1 MGMRRFKIIT
11 YKFLVNIL
19 LRLPDAFY
27 AVLFAVVFPI
37 YKALHKER
45 AYGRVE
51 KHLELARE
59 YITKKNTIDCFAPL
73 QGSRN
78 DEQGYTARELAHAL
92 DNRSVMSLL
101 NDDEAEGRSIKPLEH
116 TTARDTFRGIF
127 WNALESYRGLA
138 RFKSIEKRIVY
149 ENEHIIR
156 DAIAE
161 CAKQNAPI
169 AGISI
174 HQGAFEL
181 MHRALCRYSEH
192 VHLIT
197 DSVGDIAFR
206 DVLKELRSDPHL
218 TEYHPDETGRLIREL
233 FRTKGILAMVVD
245 QGKHTKGNL
254 VSLFGRPT
262 PLYLRLPQKI
272 NEMGAGIVIF
282 RTWSEKKRIVIR
294 FENYYP
300 PKYDENA
307 GKAAN
312 AAPSENPQNLDK
324 SPLVT
329 AIASEIETWIADHP
343 EQWSWNYHGNF
354 VQ

>member
-1 MGMRRFKIIT
+1 MGMRRFKVIT

-27 AVLFAVVFPI
+27 AILFAVVFPI
-37 YKALHKER
+37 YKALHKKR

-51 KHLELARE
+51 KHLELARQ
-59 YITKKNTIDCFAPL
+59 Y
-73 QGSRN
+73 
-78 DEQGYTARELAHAL
+78 LAETGINCAEHAK
-92 DNRSVMSLL
+92 VT
-101 NDDEAEGRSIKPLEH
+101 P
-116 TTARDTFRGIF
+116 RDTFHGIF

-138 RFKSIEKRIVY
+138 RFKSVEKRIVY

-156 DAIAE
+156 EAITE

-181 MHRALCRYSEH
+181 LHRALCRYSEH

-206 DVLKELRSDPHL
+206 EVLKELRSDPHL

-245 QGKHTKGNL
+245 QGKHTKGNI
-254 VSLFGRPT
+254 VSLFGRPST
-262 PLYLRLPQKI
+262 LYLRLPQKI
-272 NEMGAGIVIF
+272 NEMGAGIVTF

-294 FENYYP
+294 FESYYP
-300 PKYDENA
+300 PKYDVTH
-307 GKAAN
+307 KPPHIT
-312 AAPSENPQNLDK
+312 PSTLNTRSTNE
-324 SPLVT
+324 SPLVNS
-329 AIASEIETWIADHP
+329 IAHEIETWIADHP

-354 VQ
+354 IR

>member
-1 MGMRRFKIIT
+1 MRRFKIIT

-27 AVLFAVVFPI
+27 AILFAVVFPI
-37 YKALHKER
+37 YKALHKKR

-51 KHLELARE
+51 KHLAAAKE
-59 YITKKNTIDCFAPL
+59 YAAKVYTKKMRTESSTKSA
-73 QGSRN
+73 
-78 DEQGYTARELAHAL
+78 
-92 DNRSVMSLL
+92 LL
-101 NDDEAEGRSIKPLEH
+101 NVTP
-116 TTARDTFRGIF
+116 RDTFRGIF

-354 VQ
+354 ATAL

>member
-1 MGMRRFKIIT
+1 MRRFKIIT

-27 AVLFAVVFPI
+27 AILFAVVFPI
-37 YKALHKER
+37 YKALHKKR

-51 KHLELARE
+51 KHLAAAKE
-59 YITKKNTIDCFAPL
+59 YAAKVYTKKMRTDSSTKSA
-73 QGSRN
+73 
-78 DEQGYTARELAHAL
+78 
-92 DNRSVMSLL
+92 LL
-101 NDDEAEGRSIKPLEH
+101 NVTP
-116 TTARDTFRGIF
+116 RDTFRGIF

-161 CAKQNAPI
+161 CATQNAPI

-354 VQ
+354 TTTL

>member
-1 MGMRRFKIIT
+1 MHRIKATT
-11 YKFLVNIL
+11 YKFLINIL

-27 AVLFAVVFPI
+27 AILFTVVFPI
-37 YKALHKER
+37 YKALHKKR

-51 KHLELARE
+51 KHLELARQYLAE
-59 YITKKNTIDCFAPL
+59 NSINCA
-73 QGSRN
+73 
-78 DEQGYTARELAHAL
+78 ELAKV
-92 DNRSVMSLL
+92 N
-101 NDDEAEGRSIKPLEH
+101 P
-116 TTARDTFRGIF
+116 RDTFKGIF

-138 RFKSIEKRIVY
+138 RFKSVEKRIVY
-149 ENEHIIR
+149 ENEHIIQG
-156 DAIAE
+156 AIAE

-181 MHRALCRYSEH
+181 LHRALCRYSEH

-206 DVLKELRSDPHL
+206 EVLKDLRSDPHL

-233 FRTKGILAMVVD
+233 FRTKGILAMVID
-245 QGKHTKGNL
+245 QGKHTKGNT
-254 VSLFGRPT
+254 VSLFGRPST
-262 PLYLRLPQKI
+262 LYLRLPQKI
-272 NEMGAGIVIF
+272 NEMGAGIVTF

-294 FENYYP
+294 FEKYYP
-300 PKYDENA
+300 PKYDIQHGRETSA
-307 GKAAN
+307 RLYDQSLKN
-312 AAPSENPQNLDK
+312 AAPSE

-329 AIASEIETWIADHP
+329 GIAREVETWIAEHP

-354 VQ
+354 TTAL

>member
-1 MGMRRFKIIT
+1 MRRFKIIT

-27 AVLFAVVFPI
+27 AILFAVVFPI
-37 YKALHKER
+37 YKALHKKR

-51 KHLELARE
+51 KHLAAAKE
-59 YITKKNTIDCFAPL
+59 YAAKVYTKKMRTDSSTKSA
-73 QGSRN
+73 
-78 DEQGYTARELAHAL
+78 
-92 DNRSVMSLL
+92 LL
-101 NDDEAEGRSIKPLEH
+101 NVTP
-116 TTARDTFRGIF
+116 RDTFRGIF

-354 VQ
+354 TTTL

>member
-1 MGMRRFKIIT
+1 MRRFKIFT
-11 YKFLVNIL
+11 YKFLINIL

-37 YKALHKER
+37 YKVLHKKR

-51 KHLELARE
+51 KHLAAAKEYLANACVGPNKEPRDE
-59 YITKKNTIDCFAPL
+59 KNPNLNALATI
-73 QGSRN
+73 N
-78 DEQGYTARELAHAL
+78 AH
-92 DNRSVMSLL
+92 
-101 NDDEAEGRSIKPLEH
+101 
-116 TTARDTFRGIF
+116 DTFRGIF

-138 RFKSIEKRIVY
+138 RFKSVEKRIVY

-156 DAIAE
+156 NAIAD

-206 DVLKELRSDPHL
+206 EVLKDIRSDPHL

-233 FRTKGILAMVVD
+233 FRTKGILAMVID
-245 QGKHTKGNL
+245 QGKHTKGNT
-254 VSLFGRPT
+254 VSLFGRPST
-262 PLYLRLPQKI
+262 LYLRLPQKI
-272 NEMGAGIVIF
+272 NEMGAGIVTF
-282 RTWSEKKRIVIR
+282 RTWSEKKRVVIR
-294 FENYYP
+294 FESYYP
-300 PKYDENA
+300 PKYDEN
-307 GKAAN
+307 
-312 AAPSENPQNLDK
+312 Q
-324 SPLVT
+324 LVT
-329 AIASEIETWIADHP
+329 EIAHEVETWIADHP
-343 EQWSWNYHGNF
+343 KQWSWNYHGNF
-354 VQ
+354 IG

>member
-1 MGMRRFKIIT
+1 MRRFKIIT

-27 AVLFAVVFPI
+27 AILFAVVFPI
-37 YKALHKER
+37 YKALHKKR

-51 KHLELARE
+51 KHLAAAKE
-59 YITKKNTIDCFAPL
+59 YAAKVYTKKMRTDSSTKSA
-73 QGSRN
+73 
-78 DEQGYTARELAHAL
+78 
-92 DNRSVMSLL
+92 LL
-101 NDDEAEGRSIKPLEH
+101 NVTP
-116 TTARDTFRGIF
+116 RDTFRGIF

>member
-1 MGMRRFKIIT
+1 M
-11 YKFLVNIL
+11 
-19 LRLPDAFY
+19 PDAFY
-27 AVLFAVVFPI
+27 VVLFAVVFPV
-37 YKALHKER
+37 YKALHKKR

-51 KHLELARE
+51 KHLAAAKEYEARE
-59 YITKKNTIDCFAPL
+59 SNGTNKMP
-73 QGSRN
+73 RN
-78 DEQGYTARELAHAL
+78 VKSPNPNAIAKI
-92 DNRSVMSLL
+92 N
-101 NDDEAEGRSIKPLEH
+101 
-116 TTARDTFRGIF
+116 ARDTFKGIF

-138 RFKSIEKRIVY
+138 RFKSVEKRIVY

-156 DAIAE
+156 NAIAD

-181 MHRALCRYSEH
+181 LHRALCRYSEH

-197 DSVGDIAFR
+197 DSIGDMAFR
-206 DVLKELRSDPHL
+206 EVLKDLRSDPHL

-233 FRTKGILAMVVD
+233 FRTKGILAMVID
-245 QGKHTKGNL
+245 QGKHTKGNT
-254 VSLFGRPT
+254 VSLFGHPST
-262 PLYLRLPQKI
+262 LYLRLPQKI
-272 NEMGAGIVIF
+272 NEMGAGIVTF

-300 PKYDENA
+300 PKYDIQHGRETSA
-307 GKAAN
+307 RLYDQSLKN
-312 AAPSENPQNLDK
+312 AAPSE

-329 AIASEIETWIADHP
+329 RIAREVETWIAEHP

-354 VQ
+354 TTAP

>member
-51 KHLELARE
+51 KHLAAAKE
-59 YITKKNTIDCFAPL
+59 YAAKIYTKKMRTDSSTKSA
-73 QGSRN
+73 
-78 DEQGYTARELAHAL
+78 
-92 DNRSVMSLL
+92 LL
-101 NDDEAEGRSIKPLEH
+101 NVTP
-116 TTARDTFRGIF
+116 RDTFRGIF

>member
-1 MGMRRFKIIT
+1 MRRFKVIT

-27 AVLFAVVFPI
+27 AILFAVVFPI
-37 YKALHKER
+37 YKALHKKR

-51 KHLELARE
+51 KHLELARQ
-59 YITKKNTIDCFAPL
+59 Y
-73 QGSRN
+73 
-78 DEQGYTARELAHAL
+78 LAETGINCAEHAK
-92 DNRSVMSLL
+92 VT
-101 NDDEAEGRSIKPLEH
+101 P
-116 TTARDTFRGIF
+116 RDTFHGIF

-138 RFKSIEKRIVY
+138 RFKSVEKRIVY

-156 DAIAE
+156 EAITE

-181 MHRALCRYSEH
+181 LHRALCRYSEH

-206 DVLKELRSDPHL
+206 EVLKELRSDPHL

-245 QGKHTKGNL
+245 QGKHTKGNI
-254 VSLFGRPT
+254 VSLFGRPST
-262 PLYLRLPQKI
+262 LYLRLPQKI
-272 NEMGAGIVIF
+272 NEMGAGIVTF

-294 FENYYP
+294 FESYYP
-300 PKYDENA
+300 PKYDVTH
-307 GKAAN
+307 KPPHIT
-312 AAPSENPQNLDK
+312 PSTLNTRSTNE
-324 SPLVT
+324 SPLVNS
-329 AIASEIETWIADHP
+329 IAHEIETWIADHP

-354 VQ
+354 IR

>member
-19 LRLPDAFY
+19 LRLPNAFY

-37 YKALHKER
+37 YKALHKKR

-51 KHLELARE
+51 KHLAAAKE
-59 YITKKNTIDCFAPL
+59 YAKKTRTESSTKSA
-73 QGSRN
+73 
-78 DEQGYTARELAHAL
+78 
-92 DNRSVMSLL
+92 LL
-101 NDDEAEGRSIKPLEH
+101 NVTP
-116 TTARDTFRGIF
+116 RDTFRGIF

-149 ENEHIIR
+149 ENEHVIR
-156 DAIAE
+156 EAIAE

-169 AGISI
+169 ASISI

-233 FRTKGILAMVVD
+233 FYTKGILAMVVD

-312 AAPSENPQNLDK
+312 AEPSDKPQNLDK

-329 AIASEIETWIADHP
+329 AIANEIETWIADHP

>member
-1 MGMRRFKIIT
+1 MFKIKVAT
-11 YKFLVNIL
+11 YKFLINIL

-37 YKALHKER
+37 YKALHKKR

-51 KHLELARE
+51 KHLELARQNLAE
-59 YITKKNTIDCFAPL
+59 TRKNCA
-73 QGSRN
+73 G
-78 DEQGYTARELAHAL
+78 LAK
-92 DNRSVMSLL
+92 VT
-101 NDDEAEGRSIKPLEH
+101 P
-116 TTARDTFRGIF
+116 RDTFRGIY

-138 RFKSIEKRIVY
+138 RFKSVEKRIVY
-149 ENEHIIR
+149 ENEHIIQG
-156 DAIAE
+156 AIAE

-181 MHRALCRYSEH
+181 LHRALCRYSEH

-206 DVLKELRSDPHL
+206 EVLKNLRSDKHL

-233 FRTKGILAMVVD
+233 FRTKGILAMVID
-245 QGKHTKGNL
+245 QGKHTKGNT
-254 VSLFGRPT
+254 VSLFGRPST
-262 PLYLRLPQKI
+262 LYLRLPQKI
-272 NEMGAGIVIF
+272 NEMGAGIVTF
-282 RTWSEKKRIVIR
+282 RTWSEQERIIIR
-294 FENYYP
+294 FESYYP
-300 PKYDENA
+300 PQYDVTHKPLHINPSTLSAPKSGTHA
-307 GKAAN
+307 GSSDKRAN
-312 AAPSENPQNLDK
+312 ATIDN

-329 AIASEIETWIADHP
+329 GIAHEIETWIAEHP

-354 VQ
+354 IG